1 MLNDFE
7 LHILQFGCKY
17 GIISTKL
24 TLYVCEMIANG
35 KVADMQY
42 LRLLKAL
49 NDFFDKDE
57 ILTVLVTH
65 MIRNELVGPE
75 YAGLYEK
82 GILRGLRITRLYE
95 FYIESLDKK
104 ELKRLPQIVLR
115 YFTYESSLST
125 KSKAYLYADI
135 LKNHTGPEKSEHVC
149 TADRAV
155 CLWADEKGIY

>member
-65 MIRNELVGPE
+65 MIRKSWLDQNTQNC
-75 YAGLYEK
+75 
-82 GILRGLRITRLYE
+82 TRRE
-95 FYIESLDKK
+95 FCVDSALHACMNFI
-104 ELKRLPQIVLR
+104 
-115 YFTYESSLST
+115 
-125 KSKAYLYADI
+125 
-135 LKNHTGPEKSEHVC
+135 
-149 TADRAV
+149 
-155 CLWADEKGIY
+155 

>member
-1 MLNDFE
+1 MYYEALQILNAQPELLRVLNDFE

-82 GILRGLRITRLYE
+82 GILRGLA
-95 FYIESLDKK
+95 
-104 ELKRLPQIVLR
+104 LR
-115 YFTYESSLST
+115 
-125 KSKAYLYADI
+125 
-135 LKNHTGPEKSEHVC
+135 VC
-149 TADRAV
+149 MNF
-155 CLWADEKGIY
+155 I